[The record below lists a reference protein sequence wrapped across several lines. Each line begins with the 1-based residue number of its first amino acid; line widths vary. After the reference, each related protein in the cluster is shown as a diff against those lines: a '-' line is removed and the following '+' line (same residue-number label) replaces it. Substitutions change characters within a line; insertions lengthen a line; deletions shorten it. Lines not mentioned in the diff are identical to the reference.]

1 MTNARPRRAT
11 GQGSVDAQSI
21 KKVTEICKDASPE
34 DAQAALSEHNGD
46 VQAAVMSLLDSAQRS
61 TSQLTRDEICTILL

>member
-1 MTNARPRRAT
+1 MTNARPRRAA

-21 KKVTEICKDASPE
+21 KKVTEICKNASPE

-46 VQAAVMSLLDSAQRS
+46 VQAAVVSLLDSARRS
-61 TSQLTRDEICTILL
+61 TSQRTRDESYTMII